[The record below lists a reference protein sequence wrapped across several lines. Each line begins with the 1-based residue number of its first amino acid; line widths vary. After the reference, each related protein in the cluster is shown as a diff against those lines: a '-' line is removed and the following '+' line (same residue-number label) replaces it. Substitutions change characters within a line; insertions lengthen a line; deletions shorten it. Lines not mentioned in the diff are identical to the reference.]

1 MGQIRKE
8 KLPRKPREVSKRR
21 THRILRDRW
30 ELYKEVKIQCGERV
44 PEMVQGVSHS
54 CGYQS
59 RPEDIR
65 RVQIRG
71 VT

>member
-1 MGQIRKE
+1 MEGRGRKQNWAGE
-8 KLPRKPREVSKRR
+8 
-21 THRILRDRW
+21 
-30 ELYKEVKIQCGERV
+30 EVKIQCGERV

-54 CGYQS
+54 CGYLS
-59 RPEDIR
+59 GPEDIR